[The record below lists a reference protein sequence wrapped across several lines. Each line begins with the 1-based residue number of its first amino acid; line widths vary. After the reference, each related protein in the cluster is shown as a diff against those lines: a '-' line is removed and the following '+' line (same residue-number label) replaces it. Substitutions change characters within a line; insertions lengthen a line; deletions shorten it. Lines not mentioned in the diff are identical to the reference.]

1 MKLLALDQSSRISG
15 FAVFEDGKLL
25 DYGHFTFTD
34 KDFGERLMNI
44 KNKVKELI
52 EKYEVDEVIFE
63 DIQLKDENGENISTF
78 KKLAEVFGVVY
89 EYLTEIKMP
98 NSSVLAVVW
107 KSTLEIKGKARAE
120 QKRNAQLY
128 VKNSYG
134 LTCTEDESDAI
145 CIGTHYFIQ
154 KEKAK
159 EEADKYFDWSS

>member
-63 DIQLKDENGENISTF
+63 DIQLKNSAGSNVLTF
-78 KKLAEVFGVVY
+78 KKLAEVIGVLC
-89 EYLTEIKMP
+89 EYFTETKMP
-98 NSSVLAVVW
+98 NSSVLAVQW
-107 KSTLEIKGKARAE
+107 RSTLQIKGKVRAE
-120 QKRNAQLY
+120 QKKNAQAY
-128 VKNSYG
+128 VQSTYG
-134 LTCTEDESDAI
+134 LKCTEDEADAI
-145 CIGTHYFIQ
+145 CIGTHYFV
-154 KEKAK
+154 K
-159 EEADKYFDWSS
+159 EEETEMFDWS